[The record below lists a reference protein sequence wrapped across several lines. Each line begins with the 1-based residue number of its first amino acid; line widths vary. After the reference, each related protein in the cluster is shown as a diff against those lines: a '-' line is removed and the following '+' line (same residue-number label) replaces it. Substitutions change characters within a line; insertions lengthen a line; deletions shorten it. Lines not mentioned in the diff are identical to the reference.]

1 MIVQLT
7 FFGPNTMAPV
17 FMQNIHGK
25 QIGLVTRCAPVSV
38 RTAHPTLSS
47 QQGVGRPAPLLLAKG
62 CLARGSLERCRSLLV
77 LQRPE
82 TRFACYNIMYCLYGA
97 RCCRIPKRCRSFC
110 WCKGLT
116 ETRLHMEM
124 NKRALPAIRCQH
136 LKLECPGLQQDVN
149 WRALRSISL

>member
-1 MIVQLT
+1 
-7 FFGPNTMAPV
+7 MAPV

-82 TRFACYNIMYCLYGA
+82 TKLAYSSNTIFMAQGVAGSLERCRSLLVLQRPETRFACYNIMYCLYGA

-110 WCKGLT
+110 CYKGLT
-116 ETRLHMEM
+116 ETRCACYSIVTLWH
-124 NKRALPAIRCQH
+124 KV
-136 LKLECPGLQQDVN
+136 LQN
-149 WRALRSISL
+149 S